1 MRRILLLLPALLLAA
16 PAAQAQAQAAQRG
29 SEQRCGWLSN
39 PTPGNFWLR
48 DRDREWL
55 LGAQGGYQARGLD
68 NMPDMSTNGW
78 ISTNGNYG
86 YGCACMQVRT
96 DRRNGRITRLYS
108 ARPVP
113 LAQCRRD
120 RRLPRTPN

>member
-1 MRRILLLLPALLLAA
+1 MRHALLLLPALLFAAA
-16 PAAQAQAQAAQRG
+16 PAAQAQRG

-39 PTPGNFWLR
+39 PTPGNYWLR
-48 DRDREWL
+48 DRQREWL
-55 LGAQGGYQARGLD
+55 LSTQGGYRARGMD

-78 ISTNGNYG
+78 VETNGSYG

-96 DRRNGRITRLYS
+96 DPRNGRITQLYS

-120 RRLPRTPN
+120 RRLPRRPS